1 MFVYLYNQL
10 TKFKS
15 SKGSVD
21 SDPGL
26 SQSRFYVYD
35 LFELDVTFQVICLM
49 SELESSD
56 ILIQLMSDL

>member
-1 MFVYLYNQL
+1 MG
-10 TKFKS
+10 S
-15 SKGSVD
+15 SRSWMKRWTDFGIVD

-26 SQSRFYVYD
+26 SQSRFYMYD

-56 ILIQLMSDL
+56 ILIQLTSEL